1 MTRKDYRALARAF
14 HAVRN
19 TYDGSEGGD
28 DGAQEAIRRCELQI
42 ADVLA
47 RDNSRFDPDRF
58 LTACAMG
65 SK

>member
-1 MTRKDYRALARAF
+1 MTRKDYQALARAF

-28 DGAQEAIRRCELQI
+28 DGAQEAIRRCELQL

-47 RDNSRFDPDRF
+47 RDNSRFDTERF
-58 LTACAMG
+58 LTACVTG
-65 SK
+65 GK